1 MSDSEAAALDP
12 GAPEGEPPPSRRLSI
27 DHDLGIGAMVPVVL
41 VNIVLNI
48 LTLTFYRFWAK
59 TRIRR
64 MLWAGTV
71 VEGDRPEY
79 TGTGLE
85 LLIGF
90 VIVVVVVLV
99 PLAGFKMAVDS
110 YIGMENPLLAG
121 AITSPL
127 YLLILYLIGVATYRA
142 QRYRLSRTRWR
153 GIRPALDGS
162 SWLYGLLYAAIYLLS
177 GATLGWTYPWGRMRL
192 FRQMMSAT
200 EFGDRRFRFEGT
212 AGVLY
217 PRFALCWLLSVPVGS
232 LAVFLV
238 FAVAGGMAAVFSPD
252 GELVEGIEAW
262 ATILALLIPL
272 SLLALPPLWVIYKR
286 REYEYFVE
294 CLSYEGLSF
303 RLGASYLSFL
313 WLIVGNALILLFTL
327 TLGRAFAQLRLFRY
341 VCGRLEIVGEI
352 DFEAIRQSARERPR
366 SGEGLADAFDVA
378 SI

>member
-41 VNIVLNI
+41 VNIVLSI

-99 PLAGFKMAVDS
+99 PLAGFKLAVDS

-217 PRFALCWLLSVPVGS
+217 PRFALCWLLSVPAGI
-232 LAVFLV
+232 LAIVLGV
-238 FAVAGGMAAVFSPD
+238 TLASGLAALSPAD
-252 GELVEGIEAW
+252 GEFGEAGAW
-262 ATILALLIPL
+262 YVIAGLLLPL
-272 SLLALPPLWVIYKR
+272 SLLALLPLWVIYKQ

-303 RLGASYLSFL
+303 RLGATYWSFL
-313 WLIVGNALILLFTL
+313 WLILGNALILLFTL

-352 DFEAIRQSARERPR
+352 DFEAIQQSARERPR

>member
-99 PLAGFKMAVDS
+99 PLAGFQLAVDS
-110 YIGMENPLLAG
+110 YIGLENPLLAG
-121 AITSPL
+121 ALTSPL

-177 GATLGWTYPWGRMRL
+177 GATLGWTYPWGRVRL
-192 FRQMMSAT
+192 FRRMMSET
-200 EFGDRRFRFEGT
+200 EFGDRCFRFEGT

-217 PRFALCWLLSVPVGS
+217 PRFALCWLLSVPAGI
-232 LAVFLV
+232 LAIVLGV
-238 FAVAGGMAAVFSPD
+238 TLASGMAALFPAD
-252 GELVEGIEAW
+252 GDSD
-262 ATILALLIPL
+262 TINAGYVIAGLLLPL
-272 SLLALPPLWVIYKR
+272 SLLALLPLWVIYKR

-303 RLGASYLSFL
+303 RLGATYLSFL